1 MGMKKFN
8 KQGRKLEHN
17 NIYFF
22 VNGVEINNKFKSNDL
37 DMLEHYY
44 YDYE

>member
-22 VNGVEINNKFKSNDL
+22 VNTSLIDKTS
-37 DMLEHYY
+37 Y
-44 YDYE
+44 